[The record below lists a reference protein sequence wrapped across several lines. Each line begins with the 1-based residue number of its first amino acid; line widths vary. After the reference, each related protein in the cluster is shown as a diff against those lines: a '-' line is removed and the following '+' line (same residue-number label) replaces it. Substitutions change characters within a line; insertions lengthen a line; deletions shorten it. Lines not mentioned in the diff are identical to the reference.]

1 LSGWR
6 WPARVSTHDRW
17 AGSNETLPGGWVS
30 SARAAPVCR
39 RFRYGAV
46 AQPTPERHLL
56 RSTPSRCCAHG
67 QAPASGDAVSVAQVV
82 GRGWCRLNGGL
93 GRAGVKAGGGR
104 NAGGRTIHGWG
115 RAMARS
121 VADTR
126 GGATGSPAAIVRGFP
141 AIDPVS
147 TIGIASNGTI
157 GIASNGTIGIA
168 SNGTIVPAAGPV
180 LRSDA
185 TPRLTPQPPARDG
198 AGRCQTTDAQ
208 DRPRPRPQQA
218 THPLPKSAVCAPAP
232 PSGPGRQRETMR
244 RPAQAPSRGASA
256 RTSAG
261 PCATPWACR

>member
-104 NAGGRTIHGWG
+104 NAARRTIVGWG

-121 VADTR
+121 VADTC
-126 GGATGSPAAIVRGFP
+126 GGTTGSRGQSTSLWQAATARSVRGFRR
-141 AIDPVS
+141 S
-147 TIGIASNGTI
+147 T
-157 GIASNGTIGIA
+157 
-168 SNGTIVPAAGPV
+168 
-180 LRSDA
+180 RSARSGSHRTARPSRRPDRLCA
-185 TPRLTPQPPARDG
+185 QIPSAPRRTAQPPARDG
-198 AGRCQTTDAQ
+198 ASRCQTTDAQ
-208 DRPRPRPQQA
+208 DRPRP
-218 THPLPKSAVCAPAP
+218 
-232 PSGPGRQRETMR
+232 
-244 RPAQAPSRGASA
+244 
-256 RTSAG
+256 
-261 PCATPWACR
+261 